1 MRACRFALAI
11 LAPCDFASS
20 SCASACS
27 RSCPDRLRPPWPRRG
42 SAGDQQYTDPFGA
55 TKTTSTQT
63 ATGQP
68 TATTPAPAT
77 TTATVATAPGT
88 TPVATAA
95 TSTASAGTGKTLPYT
110 GLDLWTV
117 SGLGLTLLVS
127 GLLIRFRSRRA

>member
-1 MRACRFALAI
+1 VRFRLVFVSFCMLAI
-11 LAPCDFASS
+11 LSGPTAAALASG
-20 SCASACS
+20 
-27 RSCPDRLRPPWPRRG
+27 G
-42 SAGDQQYTDPFGA
+42 SAGDQQYTDPFGS
-55 TKTTSTQT
+55 TKTSSTHT
-63 ATGQP
+63 ASSQP
-68 TATTPAPAT
+68 AATTPAPST
-77 TTATVATAPGT
+77 TNATVATSTVSGS

>member
-1 MRACRFALAI
+1 VRFRFVFVCFCVLAI
-11 LAPCDFASS
+11 LSGPTAAALASG
-20 SCASACS
+20 
-27 RSCPDRLRPPWPRRG
+27 G

-77 TTATVATAPGT
+77 TSATVATATGT
-88 TPVATAA
+88 APVATAA

-127 GLLIRFRSRRA
+127 GLLIRVRSRRA

>member
-1 MRACRFALAI
+1 VRFRLVFVCFCLLAI
-11 LAPCDFASS
+11 LSGPTAAALASG
-20 SCASACS
+20 
-27 RSCPDRLRPPWPRRG
+27 G
-42 SAGDQQYTDPFGA
+42 SAGDQQYTDPFGS

-77 TTATVATAPGT
+77 TGGTVASVPGT